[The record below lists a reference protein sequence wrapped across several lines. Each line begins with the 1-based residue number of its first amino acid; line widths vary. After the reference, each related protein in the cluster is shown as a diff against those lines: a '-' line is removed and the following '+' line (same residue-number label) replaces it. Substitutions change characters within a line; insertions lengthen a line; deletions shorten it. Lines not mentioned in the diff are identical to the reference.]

1 MSEKE
6 KPPFDPP
13 YRTVRPISA
22 EQVISVTQQ
31 SSTAGSLSTMS
42 IVLGQ
47 GHVRPIVPEKP
58 PGKPSIE
65 IAPADH
71 PIYSLVGRVAS
82 AWAHLEHALDLIIW
96 DLSEIDPQRTACIT
110 AQMLGA
116 GPRYKAVYSL
126 LQQRNTDEFRQL
138 GEEAKEL
145 MNKTFDHSEKRNR
158 IIHDPWYVTNA
169 KPAQFRAMP
178 TKDPRFGVFEI
189 DNIGI
194 EAVIAAGNRLESQVS
209 DLRVKILAALEASRK
224 KSG

>member
-110 AQMLGA
+110 AQNARSRPTLQGSLFFAPAKKYGRIPPVGRRSKGINEQNFRSLGKEKPYY
-116 GPRYKAVYSL
+116 PRPLVRNQRQTRTIPSNANQRPAVRS
-126 LQQRNTDEFRQL
+126 F
-138 GEEAKEL
+138 
-145 MNKTFDHSEKRNR
+145 
-158 IIHDPWYVTNA
+158 
-169 KPAQFRAMP
+169 
-178 TKDPRFGVFEI
+178 
-189 DNIGI
+189 
-194 EAVIAAGNRLESQVS
+194 
-209 DLRVKILAALEASRK
+209 
-224 KSG
+224 